1 MIDTKQRGQRF
12 GTQIYPLK
20 EYRKTNLQE
29 KGGGGEGTQTFKV
42 MLTSLPL

>member
-29 KGGGGEGTQTFKV
+29 KGGGEGTQTFKV